1 MKTNRII
8 TVATSLLAAA
18 AFVASMAL
26 TEPVSAQVPKIMW
39 VASRP
44 AVQGMPSSSQAPD
57 GTIFDPWHA
66 YSPAEFC
73 AAYNLDKLHAEGIN
87 GRGQTIV
94 IVDAYGSPTARED
107 LKTFCKSFG
116 LPEANLTI
124 VYPNGK
130 PASYDEAGAWIQ
142 ETSLDLQWAHVVAPQ
157 AKLVL
162 IATCPANPADM
173 SSMMGSLYDG
183 VRYAVEHYP
192 GSPISQSWSG
202 AEEWW
207 SGDSGA
213 AVIARFDKLYLRAVL
228 ARCTVLC
235 ACGDNGSADTDP
247 DGNFYSFPV
256 VDWPASDPLVTGVG
270 GTWLQYGWRWDPL
283 ISTETYYA
291 TFDLDSYLNWID
303 MPRGRTEAVWKE
315 DWFNL
320 LAGYG
325 YCATGGGLSKVFR
338 TPWFQYG
345 LSRNLLQ
352 GRRGVPDISFN
363 AAVDGGVM
371 VYCQEGWAA
380 TGEPWPGTWGLVGG
394 TSAATPELAG
404 LVALANQMR
413 ALYHKPPIGYLN
425 PILYLL
431 PGRDFKDIVAETFGE
446 GPGVTVLDDN
456 SNFGSGVPGY
466 ETTRGYDLT
475 TGLGSPN
482 PYWFVHD
489 LAVMP

>member
-1 MKTNRII
+1 MKTNHIM
-8 TVATSLLAAA
+8 TAAA
-18 AFVASMAL
+18 SVLGVVTFVVSMAV
-26 TEPVSAQVPKIMW
+26 TEPVSAQLSKITW
-39 VASRP
+39 VSSRP
-44 AVQGMPSSSQAPD
+44 AAQGELASSQAPD
-57 GTIFDPWHA
+57 GTVFDPWHA
-66 YSPAEFC
+66 YTPAEFC

-87 GRGQTIV
+87 GRGQTVV
-94 IVDAYGSPTARED
+94 IVNAWGSPTARED
-107 LKTFCKSFG
+107 LKTFCKTFG

-130 PASYDEAGAWIQ
+130 PSSYDESGTWMQ

-157 AKLVL
+157 ARLVL
-162 IATCPANPADM
+162 IATCPANPEDVF
-173 SSMMGSLYDG
+173 SVVDSLYDG

-192 GSPISQSWSG
+192 GSTISQSWS
-202 AEEWW
+202 APEEYWFGG
-207 SGDSGA
+207 SQA
-213 AVIARFDKLYLRAVL
+213 IQIAQFDKLYLRAVL

-235 ACGDNGSADTDP
+235 ASGDNGSTEP
-247 DGNFYSFPV
+247 DINGNFYSFPV

-283 ISTETYYA
+283 ISTEAFYETG
-291 TFDLDSYLNWID
+291 DVGSYLNSID
-303 MPRGRTEAVWKE
+303 LAGSRTEAVWKE

-363 AAVDGGVM
+363 AATDGGVM
-371 VYCQEGWAA
+371 VCCQEGWAA

-394 TSAATPELAG
+394 TSASTPELAG
-404 LVALANQMR
+404 LVALANQAR
-413 ALYHKPPIGYLN
+413 AQHNKPPIGYLN

-431 PGRDFKDIVAETFGE
+431 PARDFKDIVPETFGE

-466 ETTRGYDLT
+466 KTTRGYDLT
-475 TGLGSPN
+475 TGLGSPKA
-482 PYWFVHD
+482 YWFVHD
-489 LAVMP
+489 LANAP

>member
-1 MKTNRII
+1 MKSKR
-8 TVATSLLAAA
+8 SLTAAA
-18 AFVASMAL
+18 SILGALAFVVSMAVTL
-26 TEPVSAQVPKIMW
+26 PVSAQLSKITW
-39 VASRP
+39 VSSRP
-44 AVQGMPSSSQAPD
+44 PDRGEIASSPAPD
-57 GTIFDPWHA
+57 GTVFDPWRA

-94 IVDAYGSPTARED
+94 VVEAWGSPTARED
-107 LKTFCKSFG
+107 LKTFCKDFG

-162 IATCPANPADM
+162 VATRPADPGDM
-173 SSMMGSLYDG
+173 FSVVGSLYDG

-192 GSPISQSWSG
+192 GSPISQSWS
-202 AEEWW
+202 APEEWW
-207 SGDSGA
+207 TGNAGA
-213 AVIARFDKLYLRAVL
+213 ALIARFDKLYLRAVL

-270 GTWLQYGWRWDPL
+270 GTWLQYGWQWDPL
-283 ISTETYYA
+283 ISTETFYE
-291 TFDLDSYLNWID
+291 TGDVGSFLNSID
-303 MPRGRTEAVWKE
+303 VVSGRTEAVWKE

-320 LAGYG
+320 MAGYG
-325 YCATGGGLSKVFR
+325 YLATGGGLSKVFR
-338 TPWFQYG
+338 TPCFQQG
-345 LSRNLLQ
+345 ISRRLLQ
-352 GRRGVPDISFN
+352 GQRGVPDISFN
-363 AAVDGGVM
+363 AALDGGVM
-371 VYCQEGWAA
+371 VYCQEGWAPM
-380 TGEPWPGTWGLVGG
+380 GSPWPGPWGLVGG
-394 TSAATPELAG
+394 TSASTPELAG
-404 LVALANQMR
+404 LVALVNQMR
-413 ALYHKPPIGYLN
+413 AQHHKPAIGYLN
-425 PILYLL
+425 PILYRL
-431 PGRDFKDIVAETFGE
+431 PDRDFRDIVPETFGE
-446 GPGVTVLDDN
+446 GSGITVLDDN

-475 TGLGSPN
+475 TGLGSPKA
-482 PYWFVHD
+482 YGFVHD
-489 LAVMP
+489 LANVP